1 MAGFLK
7 TEENRRLAVSAG
19 SAAVVYILLFLFFAV
34 YFAVGRREPQSFGA
48 SAVLIYG
55 VPMGELSQPR
65 NLVGGHVISALVGVI
80 AYHLFPD
87 NVAFASALAVATAIA
102 AMMATNTTLSSP
114 KWPNRPPKKASTKS
128 NLANA
133 TSTPNLS
140 PANLALTPQLK
151 PVPAAATPRPTHA
164 VTNSAKRKNNNVKT
178 GKSAANETFSRRGSA
193 EHWRPGATD

>member
-102 AMMATNTTLSSP
+102 AMMATNTTH
-114 KWPNRPPKKASTKS
+114 PPGGATALIAVVGGASVHE
-128 NLANA
+128 LGWMYV
-133 TSTPNLS
+133 LS
-140 PANLALTPQLK
+140 PVLVGVLIMLA
-151 PVPAAATPRPTHA
+151 VA
-164 VTNSAKRKNNNVKT
+164 VIVNNFSSNKNRHYPKY
-178 GKSAANETFSRRGSA
+178 
-193 EHWRPGATD
+193 WI